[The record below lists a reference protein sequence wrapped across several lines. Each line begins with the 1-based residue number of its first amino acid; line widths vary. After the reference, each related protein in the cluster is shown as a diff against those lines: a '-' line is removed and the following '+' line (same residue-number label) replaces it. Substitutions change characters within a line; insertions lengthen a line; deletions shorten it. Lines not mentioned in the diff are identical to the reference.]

1 MNKIR
6 ELRKKNGL
14 SQTELAN
21 MINVAQ
27 GTVSGYENGKYDTD
41 SVTIAKLAQIFGV
54 TVGSLI
60 GTEEKKDT
68 EEADEIWILREKM
81 RRDPDRRVLFDLA
94 RSASIEDVR
103 RTIAVL
109 DALKKTGQK

>member
-1 MNKIR
+1 MNRIR

-21 MINVAQ
+21 MLNVAQ
-27 GTVSGYENGKYDTD
+27 GTVSGYENGKYDPD
-41 SVTIAKLAQIFGV
+41 SATLAKMAQIFGV
-54 TVGSLI
+54 TVGALI
-60 GTEEKKDT
+60 GTEENEQKT
-68 EEADEIWILREKM
+68 EADEIWILREKV
-81 RRDPDRRVLFDLA
+81 RRDPDRRILFDLV

-109 DALKKTGQK
+109 DALKKSGQK